1 MDQIKEME
9 SLYIGI
15 DIGTTATK
23 AICFDVHG
31 NVVRQVSNSYPM
43 YHPKPNWSVQN
54 PQEILETVLKCIKEI
69 TKGIQPEFISF
80 SSAMQS
86 IIAIDETGKPLT
98 DALLWA
104 DNRAS
109 GIAEELKNSEKG
121 KHFYQKTGIPIHPF
135 SPMTKIAWF
144 KEFDS
149 EVFLKTYKFISIK
162 EYVWHYLTGE
172 YYTDTSMASGT
183 GLLNIHTLQWDD
195 EVLGF
200 LNIKPQQLS
209 KVCEVT
215 HQCKGISDDFLYV
228 IGGGD
233 GALANLGTGAMNKDC
248 IALTIGTSGALR
260 LPIDKP
266 YLDEQMRTQCYH
278 LMENQYLTL
287 GAVNNG
293 AIILQW
299 LRETL
304 LKTDQSF
311 EVLFEQAEKI
321 PAGSDG
327 LLFVPYLLGERAP
340 IWDASAKGSLL
351 GMQITHTQAHLT
363 RATLEGILFGL
374 FQITEILLPDPEK
387 RKQIKVM
394 ASGGFGKSELW
405 LQMAADIFQM
415 QVETSQTIEGSAWG
429 AVLVGMKSLGIDTT
443 NENKTGM
450 TFFPNAKHKKV
461 YEDAFAKFKMVY
473 PVLKDLLDP

>member
-1 MDQIKEME
+1 ME
-9 SLYIGI
+9 AYYIGI

-23 AICFDVHG
+23 AICFDLEG
-31 NVVRQVSNSYPM
+31 NIVRQVSKAYPM

-54 PQEILETVLKCIKEI
+54 PREVLETVLNCIKEI
-69 TKGIQPEFISF
+69 TNGILPQFISF

-86 IIAIDETGKPLT
+86 IIAIDETGTPLT
-98 DALLWA
+98 DAVLWA

-109 GIAEELKNSEKG
+109 ELADKLKKAETG

-144 KEFDS
+144 KENAS
-149 EVFLKTYKFISIK
+149 EIFSKAYKFISIK
-162 EYVWHYLTGE
+162 EYVWHHLTGE

-183 GLLNIHTLQWDD
+183 GLLNIHTLQWDA
-195 EVLGF
+195 EILEY
-200 LNIKPQQLS
+200 LEIRPKQLS
-209 KVCEVT
+209 EVCDVT
-215 HQCKGISDDFLYV
+215 HQCKGILDGFLYV

-233 GALANLGTGAMNKDC
+233 GALANLGTGAMNKNC
-248 IALTIGTSGALR
+248 IALTIGTSGAVR
-260 LPIDKP
+260 LPIEKP
-266 YLDEQMRTQCYH
+266 YLDEKMRTQCYH
-278 LMENQYLTL
+278 LMDNQYLTL

-304 LKTDQSF
+304 LKTDKSF
-311 EVLFEQAEKI
+311 EILFEEALTI
-321 PAGSDG
+321 APGSNG

-340 IWDASAKGSLL
+340 IWDADAQGSIL
-351 GMQITHTQAHLT
+351 GIQITHTQAHLV

-387 RKQIKVM
+387 RKQTKVM
-394 ASGGFGKSELW
+394 ASGGFGKSDLW
-405 LQMAADIFQM
+405 LQMVADIFQM

-429 AVLVGMKSLGIDTT
+429 AVIIGMKSVGIDISI
-443 NENKTGM
+443 ENKTGKI
-450 TFFPNAKHKKV
+450 FFPDNAHKKV
-461 YEDAFAKFKMVY
+461 YEDAFARFKKVY
-473 PVLKDLLDP
+473 PVLKDL

>member
-1 MDQIKEME
+1 MDQIKHMK

-23 AICFDVHG
+23 AVCFDKQG
-31 NVVRQVSNSYPM
+31 NVIRQISKSYEM
-43 YHPKPNWSVQN
+43 YHPKPDWSVQN
-54 PQEILETVLKCIKEI
+54 PQEILETVKECITEI
-69 TKGIQPEFISF
+69 TKDIQPQFISF

-86 IIAIDETGKPLT
+86 IIAIDKNGKTLT
-98 DALLWA
+98 DAILWA
-104 DNRAS
+104 DNRAAA
-109 GIAEELKNSEKG
+109 IAEKLKNSDKG

-149 EVFLKTYKFISIK
+149 EIFSRTFKFISIK
-162 EYVWHYLTGE
+162 EYIWHHLTNE
-172 YYTDTSMASGT
+172 YFTDTSMASGT
-183 GLLNIHTLQWDD
+183 GLLNIHTLQWDE
-195 EVLGF
+195 EVLDF
-200 LNIKPQQLS
+200 LEIKPHQLAT
-209 KVCEVT
+209 VCEVT
-215 HQCKGISDDFLYV
+215 HQCKGISDDFLYI

-233 GALANLGTGAMNKDC
+233 GALANLGTGAMNEGC
-248 IALTIGTSGALR
+248 IALTIGTSGAVR

-278 LMENQYLTL
+278 LMKDQYLTL

-304 LKTDQSF
+304 LKTEQSF
-311 EVLFEQAEKI
+311 EVLFEEAEKI
-321 PAGSDG
+321 PAGSEG

-340 IWDASAKGSLL
+340 IWDASAQGALL
-351 GMQITHTQAHLT
+351 GMHITHTRAHLV

-374 FQITEILLPDPEK
+374 FQITEILLPDPEI
-387 RKQIKVM
+387 RKQTKVM

-405 LQMAADIFQM
+405 LQMTADIFQM
-415 QVETSQTIEGSAWG
+415 QVETSQTIEGSSWG
-429 AVLVGMKSLGIDTT
+429 AVMIGIQSQGEKII
-443 NENKTGM
+443 NETKTGK
-450 TFFPNAKHKKV
+450 TYYPNLAYKNVYEVSFNKFKKV
-461 YEDAFAKFKMVY
+461 Y
-473 PVLKDLLDP
+473 PLLKDF

>member
-1 MDQIKEME
+1 ME
-9 SLYIGI
+9 SFYIGI

-23 AICFDVHG
+23 TICFDIQG
-31 NVVRQVSNSYPM
+31 NVIREVSNAYPM
-43 YHPKPNWSVQN
+43 YHPKPDWSVQN
-54 PQEILETVLKCIKEI
+54 PQEILQTVINCIAEI

-86 IIAIDETGKPLT
+86 IIAIDKNGKPLT
-98 DALLWA
+98 DAILWA
-104 DNRAS
+104 DNR
-109 GIAEELKNSEKG
+109 GNTIAEKLKNSEKG
-121 KHFYQKTGIPIHPF
+121 KLFYQKTGIPIHPF

-149 EVFLKTYKFISIK
+149 DIFSQTYKFISIK
-162 EYVWHYLTGE
+162 EYVWHHLTNE

-183 GLLNIHTLQWDD
+183 GLLNIHTLQWDP
-195 EVLGF
+195 EILEF
-200 LNIKPQQLS
+200 LNLKTNQLS
-209 KVCEVT
+209 TVCEVT
-215 HQCKGISDDFLYV
+215 HQSKGVSDDFLY
-228 IGGGD
+228 IMGGGD
-233 GALANLGTGAMNKDC
+233 GALANLGTGAMNKGC
-248 IALTIGTSGALR
+248 IALTIGTSGAVR

-266 YLDEQMRTQCYH
+266 YLDKQMRTQCYH
-278 LMENQYLTL
+278 LMGEQYLVL

-311 EVLFEQAEKI
+311 EVLFGEAEKI

-340 IWDASAKGSLL
+340 IWDAAAQGSLL
-351 GMQITHTQAHLT
+351 GMQITHTQAHLV

-374 FQITEILLPDPEK
+374 FQITEILLGDPEK
-387 RKQIKVM
+387 RKHTKVM

-405 LQMAADIFQM
+405 LQMVADIFQM
-415 QVETSQTIEGSAWG
+415 TVETSQTIEGSAWG
-429 AVLVGMKSLGIDTT
+429 AVLIGMESTGMDITS
-443 NENKTGM
+443 ENKTGKI
-450 TFFPNAKHKKV
+450 FYPNTAYRDI
-461 YEDAFAKFKMVY
+461 YEAAFNKFKKVY
-473 PVLKDLLDP
+473 PVLKDL